1 MSRSSTAFVWRARHP
16 DRTARRK
23 RGDMAWVLLTG
34 AGLVAETVVIVVLGR
49 RATTRSETV
58 PPSGP
63 SSTLPVP
70 FGGDPAHPS
79 G

>member
-1 MSRSSTAFVWRARHP
+1 
-16 DRTARRK
+16 
-23 RGDMAWVLLTG
+23 MAWVLLTG

-49 RATTRSETV
+49 QATTRSETV

-63 SSTLPVP
+63 PSRLPVP

>member
-1 MSRSSTAFVWRARHP
+1 
-16 DRTARRK
+16 
-23 RGDMAWVLLTG
+23 MAWVLLTG

-49 RATTRSETV
+49 QATTRSEI
-58 PPSGP
+58 GAP
-63 SSTLPVP
+63 SSPSSRLPVP

>member
-1 MSRSSTAFVWRARHP
+1 MP

-49 RATTRSETV
+49 QATTRSETV
-58 PPSGP
+58 APSGP
-63 SSTLPVP
+63 SSRLPAP

>member
-1 MSRSSTAFVWRARHP
+1 MP

-49 RATTRSETV
+49 QATTRSETGLTAG
-58 PPSGP
+58 PPS
-63 SSTLPVP
+63 SLPVP
-70 FGGDPAHPS
+70 RGDPAHPS

>member
-1 MSRSSTAFVWRARHP
+1 MP

-49 RATTRSETV
+49 QATTRSQ
-58 PPSGP
+58 PGLPSGP
-63 SSTLPVP
+63 ASGLPVP
-70 FGGDPAHPS
+70 LGGDPAHPS
-79 G
+79 A

>member
-1 MSRSSTAFVWRARHP
+1 MP

-34 AGLVAETVVIVVLGR
+34 AGLVAETFIIVVLGR
-49 RATTRSETV
+49 QATTRSDTGLAA
-58 PPSGP
+58 GP
-63 SSTLPVP
+63 GSSLPVP
-70 FGGDPAHPS
+70 LGGDPAHPA

>member
-1 MSRSSTAFVWRARHP
+1 MP

-49 RATTRSETV
+49 QATTRSEIV
-58 PPSGP
+58 APSGP
-63 SSTLPVP
+63 SSRLPVP
-70 FGGDPAHPS
+70 FGGDSAHPS

>member
-1 MSRSSTAFVWRARHP
+1 MP

-49 RATTRSETV
+49 QATTRSET
-58 PPSGP
+58 GL
-63 SSTLPVP
+63 SSRPASSLPIP